1 MNEEEIGVEI
11 VNANQVFI
19 PDGEGSSLFVD
30 EKFDEEKEKGAGVPG
45 KDGEE
50 GKGDDDSK
58 VEDLILD
65 TKDDK
70 KPESV
75 HIDDNDVKFEDSAA
89 SGAMDYK
96 QSILALSRMGIIDE
110 VTEDSEFAGEDGEVT
125 KFSELEIDNEEL
137 YQDYIKALYEEKQKK
152 ALENHVDLKGVS
164 DFTKQIIEI
173 DKAGGN
179 VSAVLQAKAEA
190 LDPIS
195 GLDLSQEGDQKAMV
209 EHYLSTRYKEMSR
222 EDIQALIKT
231 YEDRGILEEK
241 AANCKEALEKAV
253 SDYMEAEKTKAEER
267 KHQFLEQ
274 FKVYKKSFK
283 ESVSSKFQVKEE
295 YARKLVDFATK
306 LNNQNIP
313 ENLHKKFFD
322 MLNNADSASELALFL
337 YDKEEYVRQKTNKVV
352 SEERRTV
359 FRKLT
364 TKSKKD
370 STDTSKIIKG
380 KADEDDKFL
389 DIKEKIVF

>member
-1 MNEEEIGVEI
+1 MEELDELGVEI
-11 VNANQVFI
+11 VNASQVFI
-19 PDGEGSSLFVD
+19 PEGEGSSLFVN
-30 EKFDEEKEKGAGVPG
+30 EEFDKNKEEGAGVPG
-45 KDGEE
+45 QKNEEDKSQEDGSASKAKEE
-50 GKGDDDSK
+50 DKS
-58 VEDLILD
+58 EDIRI
-65 TKDDK
+65 DDK
-70 KPESV
+70 
-75 HIDDNDVKFEDSAA
+75 DVKFEGSAA
-89 SGAMDYK
+89 SGPMDYK

-110 VTEDSEFAGEDGEVT
+110 ITEDSEFEGEDGEVT
-125 KFSELEIDNEEL
+125 KFSELEINSEDL
-137 YQDYIKALYEEKQKK
+137 YQGYIKALYEEKQKK

-179 VSAVLQAKAEA
+179 VSAVLQAKAQA

-195 GLDLSQEGDQKAMV
+195 SLDLSQESDQKAMV

-241 AANCKEALEKAV
+241 AVNCKEALEKAV
-253 SDYMEAEKTKAEER
+253 SDYMETEKTKAEQR
-267 KHQFLEQ
+267 KQQFLDQ

-295 YARKLVDFATK
+295 YAKKLVDFATK

-322 MLNNADSASELALFL
+322 MLNDADSASELALFL
-337 YDKEEYVRQKTNKVV
+337 YDKDEYLRQKTNKVV
-352 SEERRTV
+352 SEERRTI
-359 FRKLT
+359 FKKLT

-370 STDTSKIIKG
+370 SADTSKIIKG
-380 KADEDDKFL
+380 KSDEDDKFIN
-389 DIKEKIVF
+389 IKENIVF